1 MTTITRS
8 NKPLSEAVPPEL
20 APASPA
26 APATFAELSHLLS
39 YLPDGLLLVTP
50 EGEIRL
56 VNEPYCALWPLPG
69 GVAAWQGRPA
79 TELLAHA
86 ATLVDDE
93 EGFITQIRALYYGGE
108 ATYRHLQSLRDGR
121 TLEVD
126 FIPMTEPNPGTLV
139 YLRDVTAR
147 EQLLAQ
153 LRDISSIPEQN
164 PNLVLRIGADGSL
177 LYANEAARKFRESI
191 VAPEWDCM
199 HAGLQNVTTTS
210 LRTGTEQEAEMAG
223 GERYFKLIARPI
235 IEQGFVNLYLNDIT
249 ERHRAEQ
256 QLAEQR
262 TFYESILNELPG
274 DVAVIGPDH
283 RYQFVNPAAIRN
295 PEVRAWI
302 IGKTDF
308 EYCAYRNFPP
318 QRAEHRYGLFN
329 QTLATRKSVELEET
343 IATPDGNLYF
353 IRRMVPVFKADGT
366 LRFMLGYGLNITER
380 RLAQEKLHEQE
391 ELLRQQQAFQ
401 QLVLDIIPTA
411 VYVRDQGR
419 TTFANRA
426 MQELTSQRQ
435 RVLALAEQDPNG
447 PESQHIRSY
456 MQNDAKVLASGREV
470 HSEDAVH
477 LDSGEVRWFQTVKC
491 PFPRPDGSVLVL
503 GASTD
508 VTSSKQDQL
517 RLARSEKRYRDLQHY
532 AQALIFTHT
541 LQGYVLTVN
550 PACARILDVPAQA
563 LTERPLHTFLPP
575 DLHAQLSPYLHDLT
589 RAGEFRGVIELRPAA
604 GTRYVLCH
612 SHVVHTPGEEPYV
625 IGYGQDITDLVL
637 AEQELRHAK
646 EAAETAAQARTSF
659 LANMSHEIR
668 TPLNGVLGMAAL
680 LAKTRL
686 TPEQREQ
693 LAVIQSSGQHLLAV
707 INDVLDVAK
716 ITSGKLELEQT
727 PFDLCDSVQQ
737 ALAPLAQQA
746 TDKGLC
752 FRTELPPLDCPWVL
766 GDPFRLNQILLNLLS
781 NAIKFTP
788 HGHVLLNGR
797 LLAQTPDD
805 VEVEFRV
812 SDTGIGIPADKL
824 TRIFES
830 FTQAN
835 ADTTRQ
841 FGGTGLGLSISRALV
856 EQLGGQLTVESVP
869 GQGSTFTFAL
879 TLPRVAPP
887 ASTEEAEL
895 DEEVLSGMRVL
906 LVEDNVINRLVAR
919 QMVQS
924 WGGLVDEA
932 PDGPTAVA
940 LFEQN
945 YYDVVLMDIQLPGM
959 SGLDVTRCFR
969 QHPDAQRARV
979 PIMALTANAYL
990 SDMQQ
995 YLAAGMND
1003 CLAKPFE
1010 ETELCRKL
1018 QALCPAPRGL
1028 YDLRQFR
1035 ALAGG
1040 NPAFVSDI
1048 IRSFLQHIPPSLEQL
1063 HQAVEAQDWPTA
1075 GRLVHIIKP
1084 NLEAL
1089 VVAHT
1094 AEPLATLA
1102 PLSHHPPTSLM
1113 AEASVRAAVQELQQ
1127 AVAAVL
1133 EPLAQE
1139 VA

>member
-1 MTTITRS
+1 MTATFRPTIPFS
-8 NKPLSEAVPPEL
+8 KPALAAPLSPVAL
-20 APASPA
+20 
-26 APATFAELSHLLS
+26 TELSHLLA
-39 YLPDGLLLVTP
+39 YLPDGLLLVTA

-56 VNEPYCALWPLPG
+56 LNERYCILWPLPG

-79 TELLAHA
+79 AELLAYA
-86 ATLVDDE
+86 TTLVAD
-93 EGFITQIRALYYGGE
+93 AE
-108 ATYRHLQSLRDGR
+108 AFLAKVQAMHQHGKPEYQQLLPLLDGR
-121 TLEVD
+121 TLEID
-126 FIPMTEPNPGTLV
+126 FIPITEPISGTLI

-153 LRDISSIPEQN
+153 LRDISSIPEHN
-164 PNLVLRIGADGSL
+164 PNLVMRFGADGNL
-177 LYANEAARKFRESI
+177 RYANEAAQKFYQSLP
-191 VAPEWDCM
+191 APEWACM
-199 HAGLQNVTTTS
+199 QAGLQAVALAS
-210 LRTGTEQEAEMAG
+210 LRTATEQQIELPG
-223 GERYFKLIARPI
+223 GEQYFKLIARPLPA
-235 IEQGFVNLYLNDIT
+235 QGYVNLYLNDIT
-249 ERHRAEQ
+249 ERHQAEQ

-262 TFYESILNELPG
+262 TFYESIVNELPG

-283 RYQFVNPAAIRN
+283 RYLFVNPAAIRN

-308 EYCAYRNFPP
+308 EYCAYRNFPK
-318 QRAEHRYGLFN
+318 QRAEHRYELFARV
-329 QTLATRKSVELEET
+329 LATRSSVELEET
-343 IATPDGNLYF
+343 ISTPDGPLHF
-353 IRRMVPVFKADGT
+353 VRRMVPVFKPDGS
-366 LRFMLGYGLNITER
+366 LNFMLGYGINITER
-380 RLAQEKLHEQE
+380 RLAQEKLREQE
-391 ELLRQQQAFQ
+391 DLLRQQQAFQ

-411 VYVRDQGR
+411 VYVRDQGH

-426 MQELTSQRQ
+426 MRELTSQRQ
-435 RVLALAEQDPNG
+435 RVLDLAQQNPDG
-447 PESQHIRSY
+447 PEGQHRGY
-456 MQNDAKVLASGREV
+456 AQNDALVLASGREV
-470 HSEDAVH
+470 HSLDAVT
-477 LDSGEVRWFQTVKC
+477 LDSGEVRWLQTVKC

-508 VTSSKQDQL
+508 VTASKQDQL

-532 AQALIFTHT
+532 AQTLIFTHT
-541 LQGYVLTVN
+541 LQGLLLTVN
-550 PACARILDVPAQA
+550 PACARLMGVPMEV
-563 LTERPLHTFLPP
+563 LTERPLDQLLPS
-575 DLHAQLSPYLHDLT
+575 DLRRQLPPYLHELAE
-589 RAGEFRGVIELRPAA
+589 AGEFRGVITLRPAA
-604 GTRYVLCH
+604 GSTRYVLCH
-612 SHVVHTPGEEPYV
+612 SHVVHTPDEAPYV

-637 AEQELRHAK
+637 AEQELRQAK
-646 EAAETAAQARTSF
+646 EAAETAAQARTTF

-693 LAVIQSSGQHLLAV
+693 LVVIQSSGQHLLAV

-727 PFDLCDSVQQ
+727 PFSLCESVQQ

-746 TDKGLC
+746 TDKGLV
-752 FRTELPPLDCPWVL
+752 FRTELPGAECPWVL

-788 HGHVLLNGR
+788 YGSVLLSSR
-797 LLAQTPDD
+797 LLSQTPEH
-805 VEVEFRV
+805 VAVEFCV
-812 SDTGIGIPADKL
+812 SDTGIGITADKL

-841 FGGTGLGLSISRALV
+841 YGGTGLGLSISRALV
-856 EQLGGQLTVESVP
+856 EQLGGQLKVTSVP
-869 GQGSTFTFAL
+869 GQGSSFTFAI
-879 TLPRVAPP
+879 TLPKVEPP
-887 ASTEEAEL
+887 APAEAFEL

-906 LVEDNVINRLVAR
+906 LVEDNTINRLVAR
-919 QMVQS
+919 QMVQN

-932 PDGPTAVA
+932 PDGPAAVA

-945 YYDVVLMDIQLPGM
+945 IYDIVLMDIQLPGM
-959 SGLDVTRCFR
+959 SGLDVTRRFR
-969 QHPDAQRARV
+969 QHPDAQRAQV
-979 PIMALTANAYL
+979 PILALTANAYL

-1018 QALCPAPRGL
+1018 QALCPALPPPL
-1028 YDLRQFR
+1028 YNLSQFR

-1040 NPAFVSDI
+1040 NAAFVPDI
-1048 IRSFLQHIPPSLEQL
+1048 IRSFLQHIPPTLQQL
-1063 HQAVEAQDWPTA
+1063 QEAVQAQDWSTA
-1075 GRLVHIIKP
+1075 CYLVHAIKP

-1089 VVAHT
+1089 AIAHT
-1094 AEPLATLA
+1094 TEPLATLA
-1102 PLSHHPPTSLM
+1102 QLSHQPPATIL
-1113 AEASVRAAVQELQQ
+1113 AEAAARTAVQQLQE

-1133 EPLAQE
+1133 EPLARE
-1139 VA
+1139 IR

>member
-1 MTTITRS
+1 MTLTTDFTR
-8 NKPLSEAVPPEL
+8 PFSEAGLPEP
-20 APASPA
+20 APAALPGLA
-26 APATFAELSHLLS
+26 HLLS
-39 YLPDGLLLVTP
+39 YLPDGLLLVTTQ
-50 EGEIRL
+50 GEIRL
-56 VNEPYCALWPLPG
+56 LNERCCTLWPLPG

-79 TELLAHA
+79 AELLAQA
-86 ATLVDDE
+86 ATLVVDE
-93 EGFITQIRALYYGGE
+93 EGFRARMRALPQRGE
-108 ATYRHLQSLRDGR
+108 ASCPHLQPLRDGR
-121 TLEVD
+121 TLEIA
-126 FIPMTEPNPGTLV
+126 FIPVAEPSPGTLV

-147 EQLLAQ
+147 EQQLAY
-153 LRDISSIPEQN
+153 LRDIASIPEQT
-164 PNLVLRIGADGSL
+164 PNLVLRFGADGRL
-177 LYANEAARKFRESI
+177 RYANEAARTFTGSLAAAERT
-191 VAPEWDCM
+191 CL
-199 HAGLQNVTTTS
+199 HAGLRAVAATS
-210 LRTGTEQEAEMAG
+210 LRTATEQAAELPA
-223 GERYFKLIARPI
+223 GERYFKLIARPLPA
-235 IEQGFVNLYLNDIT
+235 QGYATLYLNDIT
-249 ERHRAEQ
+249 ERHHAEQ
-256 QLAEQR
+256 QQAEQR

-283 RYQFVNPAAIRN
+283 RYQFVNPAAILN

-308 EYCAYRNFPP
+308 EYCAYRNFPR
-318 QRAEHRYGLFN
+318 QRAEHRYDLFDRA
-329 QTLATRKSVELEET
+329 LATRTSSELEET
-343 IATPDGNLYF
+343 IERPEGNLYF
-353 IRRMVPVFKADGT
+353 VRRMVPVFRADGA
-366 LRFMLGYGLNITER
+366 LHFMLGYGLNITER
-380 RLAQEKLHEQE
+380 RLAQEKLREQE

-419 TTFANRA
+419 ITFANRA
-426 MQELTSQRQ
+426 MQELTGQRQ
-435 RVLALAEQDPNG
+435 RVLALAAQNPAG
-447 PESQHIRSY
+447 PEGQRMRAY
-456 MQNDAKVLASGREV
+456 LQNDAKVLASGREV
-470 HSEDAVH
+470 HSEDAVP

-503 GASTD
+503 GVSTD
-508 VTSSKQDQL
+508 ITASKQDRL
-517 RLARSEKRYRDLQHY
+517 RLTRSEKRYRDLQHY

-550 PACARILDVPAQA
+550 PACARVLDVPMQA

-575 DLHAQLSPYLHDLT
+575 DLHGQLSPYLHDLAQ
-589 RAGEFRGVIELRPAA
+589 AGEFRGVIELRPAA

-612 SHVVHTPGEEPYV
+612 SHVVHTPGEAPYV

-637 AEQELRHAK
+637 AERELRQAK
-646 EAAETAAQARTSF
+646 EAAETAAQARTTF

-668 TPLNGVLGMAAL
+668 TPLNGVLGMATL

-727 PFDLCDSVQQ
+727 PFDLCSSVQQ

-746 TDKGLC
+746 AHKGLG
-752 FRTELPPLDCPWVL
+752 FRTELPALASPWVL

-781 NAIKFTP
+781 NALKFTP
-788 HGHVLLNGR
+788 HGSVLLQGR
-797 LLAQTPDD
+797 LLAQTPDA
-805 VEVEFRV
+805 VSVEFCV

-856 EQLGGQLTVESVP
+856 EQLGGRLTVESVP

-887 ASTEEAEL
+887 ASTEAADLAE
-895 DEEVLSGMRVL
+895 DALSGMRVL
-906 LVEDNVINRLVAR
+906 LVEDNAINRLVAR

-932 PDGPTAVA
+932 PDGPAAVA

-945 YYDVVLMDIQLPGM
+945 HYDVVLMDIQLPGM
-959 SGLDVTRCFR
+959 NGLDVTRRFR
-969 QHPDAQRARV
+969 QHPDAARAQV

-1010 ETELCRKL
+1010 EAELCRKL
-1018 QALCPAPRGL
+1018 QALCPTPRARAGL
-1028 YDLRQFR
+1028 
-1035 ALAGG
+1035 
-1040 NPAFVSDI
+1040 
-1048 IRSFLQHIPPSLEQL
+1048 
-1063 HQAVEAQDWPTA
+1063 
-1075 GRLVHIIKP
+1075 
-1084 NLEAL
+1084 
-1089 VVAHT
+1089 
-1094 AEPLATLA
+1094 
-1102 PLSHHPPTSLM
+1102 
-1113 AEASVRAAVQELQQ
+1113 
-1127 AVAAVL
+1127 
-1133 EPLAQE
+1133 
-1139 VA
+1139 